1 MVAVLRL
8 EGLPFKATIDEIDD
22 FFSESDVRVERVH
35 LLLNRDLRPSGT
47 GFVELSDSDTKT
59 AMQLS
64 GKCIADS
71 RRYVKI
77 VKSDSDELD
86 WHLRRQKLTRTSKG
100 SDGFFCVRMYGLPF
114 KVNEYQIAC
123 WYDTVADCVDVQ
135 IHLNQEGRASGDAT
149 AYFQSEDMARSAM
162 KRNKED
168 MEGRYIN
175 LSMDSVTAT
184 FNNSTGHNSD
194 YCVKMSG
201 VPFRATEQELKEFFR
216 DAEEPLSVKVI
227 LNRDGR
233 PSGDALA
240 EFDSE
245 EAVNKA
251 MSKDREC
258 MGSRYVILT
267 REDGGRGNR
276 GFDRKRDSRDRDHRR
291 DMEHRN
297 QRSPRNDQR
306 GERRRIH
313 SDRDRDN
320 SRDRSYRTERG
331 GYRTDGPFTIKMGGL
346 PYRATVNEIIDWF
359 HPRANCI
366 DVRILR
372 GRDNRPNGNAIAEFE
387 TQYDAKKA
395 MENDREYMGER
406 YIDLQLQ

>member
-1 MVAVLRL
+1 
-8 EGLPFKATIDEIDD
+8 
-22 FFSESDVRVERVH
+22 
-35 LLLNRDLRPSGT
+35 
-47 GFVELSDSDTKT
+47 
-59 AMQLS
+59 
-64 GKCIADS
+64 
-71 RRYVKI
+71 
-77 VKSDSDELD
+77 
-86 WHLRRQKLTRTSKG
+86 
-100 SDGFFCVRMYGLPF
+100 
-114 KVNEYQIAC
+114 
-123 WYDTVADCVDVQ
+123 
-135 IHLNQEGRASGDAT
+135 
-149 AYFQSEDMARSAM
+149 MARSAM

-267 REDGGRGNR
+267 REGN
-276 GFDRKRDSRDRDHRR
+276 
-291 DMEHRN
+291 
-297 QRSPRNDQR
+297 
-306 GERRRIH
+306 
-313 SDRDRDN
+313 
-320 SRDRSYRTERG
+320 
-331 GYRTDGPFTIKMGGL
+331 
-346 PYRATVNEIIDWF
+346 
-359 HPRANCI
+359 
-366 DVRILR
+366 
-372 GRDNRPNGNAIAEFE
+372 
-387 TQYDAKKA
+387 YDLL
-395 MENDREYMGER
+395 
-406 YIDLQLQ
+406 I

>member
-1 MVAVLRL
+1 
-8 EGLPFKATIDEIDD
+8 
-22 FFSESDVRVERVH
+22 
-35 LLLNRDLRPSGT
+35 
-47 GFVELSDSDTKT
+47 
-59 AMQLS
+59 
-64 GKCIADS
+64 
-71 RRYVKI
+71 
-77 VKSDSDELD
+77 
-86 WHLRRQKLTRTSKG
+86 
-100 SDGFFCVRMYGLPF
+100 
-114 KVNEYQIAC
+114 
-123 WYDTVADCVDVQ
+123 
-135 IHLNQEGRASGDAT
+135 
-149 AYFQSEDMARSAM
+149 MARSAM

-267 REDGGRGNR
+267 REGN
-276 GFDRKRDSRDRDHRR
+276 
-291 DMEHRN
+291 
-297 QRSPRNDQR
+297 
-306 GERRRIH
+306 
-313 SDRDRDN
+313 
-320 SRDRSYRTERG
+320 Y
-331 GYRTDGPFTIKMGGL
+331 GL
-346 PYRATVNEIIDWF
+346 LIQ
-359 HPRANCI
+359 
-366 DVRILR
+366 
-372 GRDNRPNGNAIAEFE
+372 
-387 TQYDAKKA
+387 TQ
-395 MENDREYMGER
+395 
-406 YIDLQLQ
+406 